1 MSSMWSGTRHSVSG
15 QRWARFMERDGGA
28 IRDLPA
34 ALQVRDLDLEKK
46 YSFMTPGDLTLALL
60 PARDMNS

>member
-1 MSSMWSGTRHSVSG
+1 
-15 QRWARFMERDGGA
+15 MERDRGA